1 MDFNVVEKEVLDK
14 LVREEKENDRLWV
27 SIEVKE
33 KEIRNFKGY

>member
-1 MDFNVVEKEVLDK
+1 MDFKVVEKEVLDK

-33 KEIRNFKGY
+33 KEIWYFKGY